1 MRANSDFLVFSSR
14 TTVLQ
19 RLGDWVGRGYLKWAS
34 GVVGV
39 DRAPRLVRKFTV
51 AYAINTDR
59 NERAR
64 RKRAGLGNAVLVL
77 WLRNANTPTIHWWL
91 LVSDGEHPAHSAERM
106 RNAVTVSGRIVVDGY
121 ELVRVAPCET
131 KRNQARYDRPRPSR
145 PTWTWRM
152 EHQKYEGWRESI
164 IQAVRV
170 RTPSRQLQ
178 DMLQA
183 LFSSPG
189 FAGVRHQIGK
199 LAALFRA
206 EWCRN
211 RGCEEMPPVPAR
223 LGYVRRLPN
232 EGVWLSTMFF
242 DARKEVTE

>member
-1 MRANSDFLVFSSR
+1 MRASSDFLVFSLR

-39 DRAPRLVRKFTV
+39 DRAPRLVRKFNV
-51 AYAINTDR
+51 AYAVNADR

-64 RKRAGLGNAVLVL
+64 RKRAGMGNAVLIL
-77 WLRNANTPTIHWWL
+77 WRRTTSEPALHWWL
-91 LVSDGEHPAHSAERM
+91 LVSGGEHPAHVAESM
-106 RNAVTVSGRIVVDGY
+106 RDATTISGRIVVDGF

-131 KRNQARYDRPRPSR
+131 KRTQSRYERSRPSR

-152 EHQKYEGWRESI
+152 CAKKYESWRESI
-164 IQAVRV
+164 IQAI
-170 RTPSRQLQ
+170 RTRAPARQLQ

-183 LFSSPG
+183 LFLSPG
-189 FAGVRHQIGK
+189 FAGVRYQIGK
-199 LAALFRA
+199 LSALYRA
-206 EWCRN
+206 EWCRS
-211 RGCEEMPPVPAR
+211 RAREEMPPPPAR

-232 EGVWLSTMFF
+232 EGVWLSSMVW
-242 DARKEVTE
+242 KEMAE